1 VKISLVIPVLNEAEA
16 LPLLFQ
22 ALFPVIESIDCDY
35 EVLFVNDGSTD
46 DSLEILAREAAA
58 DPRIKVLCFSR
69 NFGHQAAFT
78 AGIDFSTGDAVIV
91 MDADLQDPPQLLPEM
106 VRLYRQGYDVVSPQR
121 IARPGDSWF
130 KRKTAALFYLVMR
143 KLVDKRIPPQ
153 VSDFRLL
160 ARNAVIALR
169 QFREQHRYMRGM
181 IAWLGLREA
190 MLPFER
196 QPRASG
202 ETKYPLSKMLRFSW
216 TAICS
221 FSALPLRMTMW
232 LGLATSSLGMGYLGW
247 AVYMDLVRNK
257 AIWGWTS
264 LVFLQCLFFGV
275 TLVCVSLI
283 GDYIA
288 RIYEE
293 SKRRP
298 LYVVNRAMNIDE
310 APEDAG
316 RAVFLSPRP
325 AETTIHANRI

>member
-16 LPLLFQ
+16 LPLLFR
-22 ALFPVIESIDCDY
+22 ALIPVIESRDCEY

-46 DSLEILAREAAA
+46 ESLDILARAASA
-58 DPRIKVLCFSR
+58 DSRIKVLSFSR
-69 NFGHQAAFT
+69 NLGHQAAIT
-78 AGIDFSTGDAVIV
+78 AGIDFSTGDT
-91 MDADLQDPPQLLPEM
+91 
-106 VRLYRQGYDVVSPQR
+106 
-121 IARPGDSWF
+121 WF

-143 KLVDKRIPPQ
+143 RLVDQRIPPE

-160 ARNAVIALR
+160 GRNAVIAPR
-169 QFREQHRYMRGM
+169 QLREQHRYMRGM
-181 IAWLGLREA
+181 IAGLGLRER

-196 QPRASG
+196 HARAGG
-202 ETKYPLSKMLRFSW
+202 ETKYALSKMLRFSW

-232 LGLATSSLGMGYLGW
+232 LGL
-247 AVYMDLVRNK
+247 
-257 AIWGWTS
+257 S

-283 GDYIA
+283 GDYTA

-298 LYVVNRAMNIDE
+298 LCVVNREVTIAE
-310 APEDAG
+310 APEEAA
-316 RAVFLSPRP
+316 RAVFLSPRL
-325 AETTIHANRI
+325 AETPIHASRI